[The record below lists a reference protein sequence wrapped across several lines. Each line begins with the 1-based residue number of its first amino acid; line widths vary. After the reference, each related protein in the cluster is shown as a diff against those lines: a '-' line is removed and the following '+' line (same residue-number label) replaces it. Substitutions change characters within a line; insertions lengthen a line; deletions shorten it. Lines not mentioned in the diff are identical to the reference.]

1 MLDNYYIIL
10 GIPPT
15 ATTEEIKKAFR
26 LKAKLFHPDV
36 NKSNNAKLKFQIL
49 NEAYQ
54 ILIDTEK
61 RKAYDYK
68 WKTRYG
74 ASFHNRHKQQESPHP
89 PPAGNYYRA
98 YTSYKKNEP
107 KIERTSIDI
116 FLFYFLIFVGVF
128 SVIMGTLH
136 LIYKEWEGVDSLSQ
150 LVVGLWLLY
159 LLLSGWRYLSKD

>member
-26 LKAKLFHPDV
+26 LKAKIFHPDV
-36 NKSNNAKLKFQIL
+36 NKSFNAKLKFQLL

-54 ILIDTEK
+54 ILSDTEK

-74 ASFHNRHKQQESPHP
+74 ASFHNRHKTPEYKQPSNN
-89 PPAGNYYRA
+89 GNYYKA
-98 YTSYKKNEP
+98 YTSYKKYEA
-107 KIERTSIDI
+107 KIEKTFVDD
-116 FLFYFLIFVGVF
+116 FLFYFLIIIGVF
-128 SVIMGTLH
+128 SVIMGVLH
-136 LIYKEWEGVDSLSQ
+136 LIYKEWRGIDSLSQ
-150 LVVGLWLLY
+150 LVLGLWLLY
-159 LLLSGWRYLSKD
+159 LLLSGWRYIAKD